1 MVARRSRDLRYDRPL
16 FPNYSIDKA
25 RLSRVRRSGDDN
37 QDAILQWLD
46 AWPVQPGLQIVRQ
59 IAAIILQ
66 ALINRC
72 LAVVIVD
79 RPLGCRSQRQHAL
92 LPVIDLTPQHPAR
105 ARQCGPSLA
114 LSLCLEQDR
123 EAMGF
128 GEIDPTVRK
137 GAARELAWF
146 GHAQAFASSKSRED
160 VVELH

>member
-16 FPNYSIDKA
+16 LPNYSIDKA

-37 QDAILQWLD
+37 QDAILQWRE

-79 RPLGCRSQRQHAL
+79 RPLGCRRQRQPAL
-92 LPVIDLTPQHPAR
+92 LPVIELTPQPAAGER
-105 ARQCGPSLA
+105 PCGQTLA
-114 LSLCLEQDR
+114 LSL
-123 EAMGF
+123 
-128 GEIDPTVRK
+128 
-137 GAARELAWF
+137 
-146 GHAQAFASSKSRED
+146 S
-160 VVELH
+160 